1 MSEIYCHKLKKN
13 AEALLKAPYPNA
25 LGQKIFEQ
33 ISAAAWKMWLDR
45 QTMFIN
51 EYRLD
56 LADSEARKF
65 LLEAMQKFLFED
77 DDAKPEGFKEQS

>member
-1 MSEIYCHKLKKN
+1 MSEMYCHKLKKP
-13 AEALLKAPYPNA
+13 AQALSKAPYPTA

-33 ISAAAWKMWLDR
+33 ISAEAWQLWLDR

-56 LADSEARKF
+56 LSDPKSRQF
-65 LLEAMQKFLFED
+65 LVESMQKFLFED
-77 DDAKPEGFKEQS
+77 QDDKPEGFKEK

>member
-13 AEALLKAPYPNA
+13 AEALPKAPYPNV

-33 ISAAAWKMWLDR
+33 ISAPAWKMWLDR

-56 LADSEARKF
+56 LADAEARKF
-65 LLEAMQKFLFED
+65 LLTAMQKFLFED
-77 DDAKPEGFKEQS
+77 DDAKPEGFKEQ